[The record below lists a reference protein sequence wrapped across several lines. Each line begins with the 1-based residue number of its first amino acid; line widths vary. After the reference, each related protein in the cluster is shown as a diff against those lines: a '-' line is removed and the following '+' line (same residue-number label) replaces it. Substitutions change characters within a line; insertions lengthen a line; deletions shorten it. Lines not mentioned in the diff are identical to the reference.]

1 MINANTIM
9 LPNPAIMTKNLEF
22 IWKTEKARIKTHCV
36 NEFIKSK
43 HSVPMAEISI
53 VIAFLAG
60 IGSFFAPCIL
70 PMVPAFLAYISGT
83 TLSEIK
89 TRDNVISINKANV
102 FFNSIFFVLG
112 FSVVFSALGVAINSI
127 FYENANQIISEFN
140 QIGGIIIIG
149 FGTYMILSH
158 KIRILNVEKKIFPRN
173 TGVKFPVSFLF
184 GMAFAAGW
192 TPCVGPILGT
202 IITLAATTPGIA
214 FNLLLAYSIGMGIPF
229 MIMGAVISKS
239 SKVISKV
246 GKHLKYYTVIFGI
259 VIIILGVLVFFN
271 QLVLIANF
279 PLLNDLILLS

>member
-1 MINANTIM
+1 
-9 LPNPAIMTKNLEF
+9 
-22 IWKTEKARIKTHCV
+22 
-36 NEFIKSK
+36 
-43 HSVPMAEISI
+43 MAEISM

-89 TRDNVISINKANV
+89 TNDNVISINKANV

-127 FYENANQIISEFN
+127 FHENANQIISEFN
-140 QIGGIIIIG
+140 QIGGIIIIC
-149 FGTYMILSH
+149 FGAYMILSH
-158 KIRILNVEKKIFPRN
+158 KIRILNVEKKIFPKS
-173 TGVKFPVSFLF
+173 TGAKFPVSFLF

-214 FNLLLAYSIGMGIPF
+214 FNLLLAYSVGMGIPF
-229 MIMGAVISKS
+229 VLMGALISKS
-239 SKVISKV
+239 SKIVSKMR
-246 GKHLKYYTVIFGI
+246 KHLKYYTVIFGV

-279 PLLNDLILLS
+279 PLLNDVILRK

>member
-1 MINANTIM
+1 
-9 LPNPAIMTKNLEF
+9 
-22 IWKTEKARIKTHCV
+22 
-36 NEFIKSK
+36 
-43 HSVPMAEISI
+43 MAEISM

-89 TRDNVISINKANV
+89 TNDNVISINKANV

-140 QIGGIIIIG
+140 QIGGIIIIC
-149 FGTYMILSH
+149 FGAYMILSH
-158 KIRILNVEKKIFPRN
+158 KIRILNVEKKIFPKS
-173 TGVKFPVSFLF
+173 TGAKFPVSFLF

-202 IITLAATTPGIA
+202 VITLAATTPGIA
-214 FNLLLAYSIGMGIPF
+214 FNLLLAYSVGMGIPF
-229 MIMGAVISKS
+229 ILMGALISKS
-239 SKVISKV
+239 SKIVSKMR
-246 GKHLKYYTVIFGI
+246 KHLKYYTVIFGV

-279 PLLNDLILLS
+279 PLLNDLILLN

>member
-1 MINANTIM
+1 
-9 LPNPAIMTKNLEF
+9 
-22 IWKTEKARIKTHCV
+22 
-36 NEFIKSK
+36 
-43 HSVPMAEISI
+43 MAEISV

-89 TRDNVISINKANV
+89 TKDNVISINKTNV

-112 FSVVFSALGVAINSI
+112 FSVVFSVLGVAINSI

-140 QIGGIIIIG
+140 QIGGIIIIS

-158 KIRILNVEKKIFPRN
+158 KIRILNVERKIFPKS
-173 TGVKFPVSFLF
+173 TGARFPVSFLF

-192 TPCVGPILGT
+192 TPCVGPVLGT
-202 IITLAATTPGIA
+202 IITLATTTPGIA
-214 FNLLLAYSIGMGIPF
+214 FNLLLAYSVGMGIPF
-229 MIMGAVISKS
+229 VLMGALISKS
-239 SKVISKV
+239 SKIVSKMR
-246 GKHLKYYTVIFGI
+246 KHLKYYTVIFGI

-279 PLLNDLILLS
+279 PLLNDLILLN

>member
-1 MINANTIM
+1 
-9 LPNPAIMTKNLEF
+9 
-22 IWKTEKARIKTHCV
+22 
-36 NEFIKSK
+36 
-43 HSVPMAEISI
+43 MAEVSI

-112 FSVVFSALGVAINSI
+112 FSAVFSALGVAINSI

-229 MIMGAVISKS
+229 IIMGAVISKS
-239 SKVISKV
+239 SKMISKV
-246 GKHLKYYTVIFGI
+246 GKHLKYYTVVLGI

-279 PLLNDLILLS
+279 PLLNDLILLN

>member
-1 MINANTIM
+1 
-9 LPNPAIMTKNLEF
+9 
-22 IWKTEKARIKTHCV
+22 
-36 NEFIKSK
+36 
-43 HSVPMAEISI
+43 MAEISI

-89 TRDNVISINKANV
+89 TKDNVISINKANV

-127 FYENANQIISEFN
+127 FYENADQIISEFN

-149 FGTYMILSH
+149 FGVYMILSY
-158 KIRILNVEKKIFPRN
+158 KIRILNVEKKIFPKN
-173 TGVKFPVSFLF
+173 TGAKFPVSFLF

-214 FNLLLAYSIGMGIPF
+214 FNLLLAYSVGIGIPF
-229 MIMGAVISKS
+229 VLMGALISKS
-239 SKVISKV
+239 SKIVSKMR
-246 GKHLKYYTVIFGI
+246 KHLKYYTVVLGI

-279 PLLNDLILLS
+279 PLLNNLILLK

>member
-1 MINANTIM
+1 M
-9 LPNPAIMTKNLEF
+9 
-22 IWKTEKARIKTHCV
+22 
-36 NEFIKSK
+36 
-43 HSVPMAEISI
+43 

-89 TRDNVISINKANV
+89 TKDNVISINKANV

-140 QIGGIIIIG
+140 QIGGIIIIC
-149 FGTYMILSH
+149 FGAYMILSH
-158 KIRILNVEKKIFPRN
+158 KIRILNVEKKIFPKN
-173 TGVKFPVSFLF
+173 TGAKFPVSFLF

-192 TPCVGPILGT
+192 TPCVGQILGT
-202 IITLAATTPGIA
+202 VITLAATTPGIA
-214 FNLLLAYSIGMGIPF
+214 FNLLLAYSVGMGIPF
-229 MIMGAVISKS
+229 ILMGALISKS
-239 SKVISKV
+239 SKIVSKMR
-246 GKHLKYYTVIFGI
+246 KHLKYYTVIFGV

-279 PLLNDLILLS
+279 PLLNDLILRN

>member
-1 MINANTIM
+1 
-9 LPNPAIMTKNLEF
+9 
-22 IWKTEKARIKTHCV
+22 
-36 NEFIKSK
+36 
-43 HSVPMAEISI
+43 MAEISI

-112 FSVVFSALGVAINSI
+112 FSAVFSALGVAINSI

-229 MIMGAVISKS
+229 IIMGAVISKS
-239 SKVISKV
+239 SKMISKV

>member
-1 MINANTIM
+1 
-9 LPNPAIMTKNLEF
+9 
-22 IWKTEKARIKTHCV
+22 
-36 NEFIKSK
+36 
-43 HSVPMAEISI
+43 MAEISI

-89 TRDNVISINKANV
+89 TKDNVISINKANV

-127 FYENANQIISEFN
+127 FYENADQIISEFN

-149 FGTYMILSH
+149 FGVYMILSY
-158 KIRILNVEKKIFPRN
+158 KIRILNVEKKIFPKN
-173 TGVKFPVSFLF
+173 TGAKFPVSFLF

-214 FNLLLAYSIGMGIPF
+214 FNLLLAYSVGIGIPF
-229 MIMGAVISKS
+229 VLMGALISKS
-239 SKVISKV
+239 SKIVSKMR
-246 GKHLKYYTVIFGI
+246 KHLKYYTVVLGI

-279 PLLNDLILLS
+279 PLLNDLILLN